1 MSEPRIGPLERI
13 DDFRWRLPIGFQPG
27 MRVPGIVYADA
38 EMARRIAE
46 DRSLEQVANVATLPG
61 IVGASLAMPDIHWG
75 YGFPIGGVAAF
86 DEETGV
92 VAAGGV
98 GYDINCGTRIIR
110 TDLAGDD
117 VRPHLDRLADQLFRD
132 VPAGLGSTAT
142 RESEAELERALVEGA
157 RWAVEIG
164 RGWNE
169 DLELTEEQGA
179 MPGAD
184 PSAVSRTA
192 RDRGRP
198 QFGSLGSGN
207 HFLEVETV
215 DQIFDA
221 DAARVMGIDAVGQV
235 VVFFHCGSR
244 GLGHQVCTDHLRE
257 MGKAAQKYHIT
268 LPDRQLACAPIR
280 SAEGRAYLGA
290 MTAAANFA
298 WANRQFITHAIRRAF
313 EQVFGRTAE
322 SLGMRLVYDVA
333 HNIAKTET
341 HIVDGRSRRLV
352 VHRKGATRAFPPGH
366 PDIPERY
373 RGVGQPVLI
382 PGDMGRY
389 SFLLA
394 GTERAMRDTFGSACH
409 GAGRMESRGEAKRQ
423 MKGIDIAERMRAQ
436 GITIRVT
443 QPGLLAEEAPE
454 AYKDVADVVAVCEG
468 AGIARRVARLRP
480 LAVVKG

>member
-1 MSEPRIGPLERI
+1 MSEDRVGPLERI
-13 DDFRWRLPIGFQPG
+13 DDYRWRLPTSFRAG
-27 MRVPGIVYADA
+27 MLVPGIVYADA
-38 EMARRIAE
+38 EMARRIAG
-46 DRSLEQVANVATLPG
+46 DRSLEQVANVAMLPG

-86 DEETGV
+86 DEETGI

-98 GYDINCGTRIIR
+98 GFDINCGTRIIR
-110 TDLAGDD
+110 TDLVADD
-117 VRPHLDRLADQLFRD
+117 VKPNIDRLADQLFRD
-132 VPAGLGSTAT
+132 VPAGLGSKAT
-142 RESEAELERALVEGA
+142 RESEAELERALVDGA
-157 RWAVEIG
+157 RWAVSVG
-164 RGWNE
+164 RGWDE
-169 DLELTEEQGA
+169 DLELTEEHGA

-184 PSAVSRTA
+184 PTAVSRTA

-207 HFLEVETV
+207 HFLEVQTV
-215 DQIFDA
+215 DEIFDA
-221 DAARVMGIDAVGQV
+221 EAARVMGVDAIGQV

-257 MGKAAQKYHIT
+257 MVRAGETYHISV
-268 LPDRQLACAPIR
+268 PDRQLACAPIR
-280 SAEGRAYLGA
+280 SPEGRAYLGA

-298 WANRQFITHAIRRAF
+298 WANRQFITHAIRGAF
-313 EQVFGRTAE
+313 ERVFGRTAA

-333 HNIAKTET
+333 HNIAKAET
-341 HIVDGRSRRLV
+341 HTVAGTPRRVV
-352 VHRKGATRAFPPGH
+352 VHRKGATRAFAPGH
-366 PDIPERY
+366 PHIPERY
-373 RGVGQPVLI
+373 RAVGQPVLI

-389 SFLLA
+389 SYLLA

-423 MKGIDIAERMRAQ
+423 LKGIDIAERMRSQ
-436 GITIRVT
+436 GIAIRVT